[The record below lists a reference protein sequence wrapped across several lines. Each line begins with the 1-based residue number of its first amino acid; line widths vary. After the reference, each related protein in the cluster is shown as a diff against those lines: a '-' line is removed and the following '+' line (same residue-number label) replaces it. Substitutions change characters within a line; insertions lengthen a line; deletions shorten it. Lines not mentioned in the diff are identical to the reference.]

1 MYWGFF
7 GMFFILFFVFF
18 VEVYFAFS
26 FFLGGGIGMRE
37 REGRGGVRGEEKTRG
52 RLGGREG
59 SLDRI

>member
-26 FFLGGGIGMRE
+26 FFDGVGFGMRE
-37 REGRGGVRGEEKTRG
+37 G
-52 RLGGREG
+52 
-59 SLDRI
+59 